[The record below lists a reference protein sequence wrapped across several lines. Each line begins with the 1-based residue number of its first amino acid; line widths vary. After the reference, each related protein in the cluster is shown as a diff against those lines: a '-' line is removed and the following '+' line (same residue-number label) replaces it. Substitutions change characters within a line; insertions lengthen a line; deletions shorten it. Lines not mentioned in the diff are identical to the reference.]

1 MKRFIAFPNDKG
13 GVGKSHTGSIVFDW
27 LTAKGQ
33 NPRLVEVEQRMDF
46 SQELVWRGKY
56 RYRQEASDDE
66 NRNAVVAITLAE
78 VEKGLLNPSLHPL
91 EALQVVAQGNR
102 PLVVDCGAS
111 VWALL
116 SEWLIT
122 RGQAETLKA
131 LGYEFTF
138 MVPVLANDVE
148 AARFYANNYAELSG
162 LGEVVLVRNER
173 DGSNYFPISPELVK
187 REISM
192 PAAIYDLRE
201 SLLSADGY
209 RRTLREIADDPSV
222 SRRAQLDA
230 EEALSAIEAQ
240 FEKHADILLSNP

>member
-1 MKRFIAFPNDKG
+1 MKRLIAFPNDKG
-13 GVGKSHTGSIVFDW
+13 GVGKSHTSSLVFDW
-27 LTAKGQ
+27 LIIKGQ

-46 SQELVWRGKY
+46 TQELVWKGKY
-56 RYRQEASDDE
+56 RYRSEAPDEE
-66 NRNAVVAITLAE
+66 NRNAVVAITLAQIRD
-78 VEKGLLNPSLHPL
+78 GLLHPSLDPL
-91 EALQVVAQGNR
+91 EALLTVAQGNR

-122 RGQAETLKA
+122 RGKAEALRK

-138 MVPVLANDVE
+138 MVPVVANDVE
-148 AARFYANNYAELSG
+148 AARFYETNHAELSR

-173 DGSNYFPISPELVK
+173 DGSNYFPIDRSLVQ
-187 REISM
+187 REITL

-209 RRTLREIADDPSV
+209 RRTLREIADDPTV
-222 SRRAQLDA
+222 SRRASIDA
-230 EEALSAIEAQ
+230 EEILATAEAQ
-240 FEKHADILLSNP
+240 LEKHSDILLS